1 MEFPPGDWFIFEV
14 VNFETA
20 HPSGSCPAQVHPH
33 LRDVAGGHR
42 LLTVESLK
50 ILQSVFHPTN
60 KLSLSDYHRDLQPAE
75 WPMAAA
81 IQSKYSS
88 TVWPVAAAIQ
98 SRHFINCVTFHG
110 CYPVEIFSQQGGLSW
125 LLSSRDLQSTGWP
138 FSQPSLVSLCIGN
151 LDALSQTDL

>member
-33 LRDVAGGHR
+33 LRDVAGG
-42 LLTVESLK
+42 
-50 ILQSVFHPTN
+50 
-60 KLSLSDYHRDLQPAE
+60 
-75 WPMAAA
+75 
-81 IQSKYSS
+81 YSS

-138 FSQPSLVSLCIGN
+138 FMAAFQSRSSVNRVAIHSCYPVEIFSQQGGLSLNPLWCPSASAILM
-151 LDALSQTDL
+151 LSAKQIFKR